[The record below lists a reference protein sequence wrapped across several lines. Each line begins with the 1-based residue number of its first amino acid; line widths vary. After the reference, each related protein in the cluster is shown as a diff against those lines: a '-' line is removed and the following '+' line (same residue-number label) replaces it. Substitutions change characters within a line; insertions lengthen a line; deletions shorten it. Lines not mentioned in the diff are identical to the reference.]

1 VLNVLALI
9 HGENVRPGIFADV
22 VRDRGHHLEEWSF
35 MWGRPLP
42 RDAFDAVM
50 VFGGSMHPDQDDA
63 HPWLAEEL
71 EFLRETDLPTFGV
84 CLGAQLLARA
94 FGGRV
99 FEAPDPE
106 IGWHEVELLGVEDPV
121 LGALPER
128 FTALQHHYYTYEV
141 PADAVELARSAR
153 CTQAFRLGDRWAV
166 QFHPEVTRW
175 HVERWAADDGLEVSP
190 ETDVELPRWQ
200 ELGARLCDAFLDYST
215 GRSARLDQSC
225 QEPA

>member
-42 RDAFDAVM
+42 RDAFDAVL
-50 VFGGSMHPDQDDA
+50 VFGGSMHPDADDA

-71 EFLRETDLPTFGV
+71 EFLRATTLPTFGV

-94 FGGRV
+94 FDGRV
-99 FEAPDPE
+99 FAAPEPE
-106 IGWHEVELLGVEDPV
+106 IGWHEVERLGVDDPV

-141 PADAVELARSAR
+141 PAGAVELARSER

-175 HVERWAADDGLEVSP
+175 HVERWARDDGLEVSP

-200 ELGARLCDAFLDYST
+200 ELGARLCDAFLAYST
-215 GRSARLDQSC
+215 GSSGRLDQSC

>member
-1 VLNVLALI
+1 MNVLALI
-9 HGENVRPGIFADV
+9 HGENVRPGSFADV

-35 MWGRPLP
+35 AWGRPLP

-50 VFGGSMHPDQDDA
+50 VFGGSMHPDQDEA

-71 EFLRETDLPTFGV
+71 DFLRETELPTFGV

-99 FEAPDPE
+99 FAAAEPE
-106 IGWHEVELLGVEDPV
+106 IGWHEVERLADDPV

-141 PADAVELARSAR
+141 PAGAVELARSER

-175 HVERWAADDGLEVSP
+175 HVERWAHDDGLEVSP
-190 ETDVELPRWQ
+190 ETDAELPRWQ

-215 GRSARLDQSC
+215 GSSARLDQSC